1 MMSGSSPSIPR
12 IDTDQIPDCVRENIG
27 NTMLRRFME
36 NIRDPATK
44 QRYDELGREFMKRWE
59 RTHPTATPADG

>member
-27 NTMLRRFME
+27 NTVCL
-36 NIRDPATK
+36 
-44 QRYDELGREFMKRWE
+44 MKS
-59 RTHPTATPADG
+59 DGCMK

>member
-1 MMSGSSPSIPR
+1 
-12 IDTDQIPDCVRENIG
+12 
-27 NTMLRRFME
+27 ME